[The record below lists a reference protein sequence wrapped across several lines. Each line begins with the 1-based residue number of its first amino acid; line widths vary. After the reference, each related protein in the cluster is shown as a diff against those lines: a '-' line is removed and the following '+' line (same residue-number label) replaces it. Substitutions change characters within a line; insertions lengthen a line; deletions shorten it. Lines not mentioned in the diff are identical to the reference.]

1 MYKRMLRSV
10 LAIGFSAVAVFGAV
24 SAVGGDVGGTETTAG
39 TIGRPDLGWDTTP
52 HELGTASA
60 ASTHDLGWD

>member
-24 SAVGGDVGGTETTAG
+24 SAVGGDVGGTETIAG
-39 TIGRPDLGWDTTP
+39 EIGKPDLGWDTTP
-52 HELGTASA
+52 NALGTATA